1 MKLLLIET
9 FLLKNNKAINKKS
22 CRFTIIV
29 LLKDLYLDHN
39 LKFYSMKKLLFILSV
54 VVLTS
59 CGQHKKEIARM
70 QAKQDS
76 ISQLDVQKDASILE
90 FMSSM
95 NEIQANLDSIKTI
108 EKIVSVQTSSGS
120 EMKADAKKRIIAEIA
135 EINSLLQKN
144 KELTKSLQGKLRN
157 SNLKNAEF
165 EKMIAQLNKQMADK
179 DTALIALSK
188 ELEGLHFDVAGLNQ
202 KIETITAENAQVVS
216 EKNQAIDEQTIAMNT
231 AYYAFGTK
239 KELTEKNVIE
249 KEGGVLGL
257 GKSIKMKKDFNRDY
271 FMKIDIRE
279 FNQLPLNAKKAQVIT
294 VHPAGSF
301 HLTGAKKV
309 DGLVI
314 DKPEDFWKASKYLL
328 VVVD

>member
-1 MKLLLIET
+1 
-9 FLLKNNKAINKKS
+9 
-22 CRFTIIV
+22 
-29 LLKDLYLDHN
+29 
-39 LKFYSMKKLLFILSV
+39 MKKLLFILSV

-76 ISQLDVQKDASILE
+76 LAQLDVQKDASILE

-95 NEIQANLDSIKTI
+95 NEIQSNLDSIKSI
-108 EKIVSVQTSSGS
+108 QKIVSVQTSSGS
-120 EMKADAKKRIIAEIA
+120 EVKADAKKRIIAEIA
-135 EINSLLQKN
+135 EINSLLLKN
-144 KELTKSLQGKLRN
+144 KELTKSLQAKLRS

-165 EKMIAQLNKQMADK
+165 EKMIAQLNKQIAEKDAALADLNK
-179 DTALIALSK
+179 Q
-188 ELEGLHFDVAGLNQ
+188 LENLHIDVVGLNQ
-202 KIETITAENAQVVS
+202 KIETITAESAQTIT
-216 EKNQAIDEQTIAMNT
+216 EKNQAIEDQTNVMNT

-239 KELTEKNVIE
+239 KELVEKNVIE

-279 FNQLPLNAKKAQVIT
+279 FKELPLNAKKAQVIT

-314 DKPEDFWKASKYLL
+314 DKPEEFWKASKYLL